1 MLRRPD
7 REIPQALLHHTGIEI
22 LRQRMAAALLRRG
35 VTIDNAGVAVRIE
48 EPDHLI
54 TNALDRRGIRQSI
67 KEVDKPRQHFLLSPQ
82 PFRRIGRILTIF
94 RYLRSV
100 RVGNRVRLRCR
111 DGHPAVPFREMRLG
125 EGKMRTPGFLMQ

>member
-67 KEVDKPRQHFLLSPQ
+67 KEVDKPRQHFPALP
-82 PFRRIGRILTIF
+82 
-94 RYLRSV
+94 
-100 RVGNRVRLRCR
+100 
-111 DGHPAVPFREMRLG
+111 PAVPPDRTHSNDISVFALG
-125 EGKMRTPGFLMQ
+125 ARRQPGPASVS